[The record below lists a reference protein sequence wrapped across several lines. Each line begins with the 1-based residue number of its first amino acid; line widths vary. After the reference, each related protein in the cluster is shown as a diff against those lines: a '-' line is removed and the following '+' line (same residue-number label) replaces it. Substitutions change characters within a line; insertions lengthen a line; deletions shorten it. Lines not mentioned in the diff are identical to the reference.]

1 MSVLDVLRFLSPG
14 AELVQGLIGALMLLM
29 FASTSYGV
37 WRNAQPHTWLG
48 NWENRNGGGTD
59 AAEVP
64 PVSLAEMSDVVASRA
79 EKAIEVMPGVLLIL
93 GLLGTFLGLGIALND
108 ASAMLSK
115 PQPDSAAMAGTMQG
129 LTHMMEGLGTKF
141 RTSAWGIIFFL
152 LMKTVGTFTR
162 HDERRLDWCSA
173 KLNEILQRARQAS
186 SERDSRMHDSLIQA
200 LESIGKQLASAIS
213 VQTAELQVPLQAVA
227 KATTGTVTAIAE
239 IRDSAVAQLASA
251 KEMQLTVTKTQEAME
266 HFVQANDANI
276 QAMSE
281 AGEKMAAGAVK
292 VAASAEALCKGV
304 DTFEKG
310 IGEVVVGL
318 KRDLSQN
325 IGDMNDSFQEN
336 LRSMAEELKSTTAN
350 ISSAVDALKG
360 SVSQTMGKI
369 EQTMAKATAQQNG
382 AIGEFTEISTTLQ
395 TVVMTMQGTIDKVAT
410 NIQMGLKAVSESGLR
425 MTSLEKRFDGL
436 IEQCNGMI
444 EQCNSMIAISK
455 KAVNSGADQA
465 KDLSAAANSISTA
478 AGRLFNADKDKD
490 SRLFAALDQMLA
502 LRVKGD
508 ADSRKQMDQI
518 LTHLARIRQ
527 RAHAT
532 PAAEN
537 AEIQ

>member
-1 MSVLDVLRFLSPG
+1 MSILDVLRFLSPG

-37 WRNAQPHTWLG
+37 WRNARPHTWQD
-48 NWENRNGGGTD
+48 NWQRRAASGGD
-59 AAEVP
+59 AAEAA

-141 RTSAWGIIFFL
+141 RTSAWGILFFL
-152 LMKTVGTFTR
+152 LLKVISTFTR
-162 HDERRLDWCSA
+162 HEERRLNWCSA

-186 SERDSRMHDSLIQA
+186 GERDSRMQDSMIQA
-200 LESIGKQLASAIS
+200 MESIGKQFATAIGA
-213 VQTAELQVPLQAVA
+213 QTAELQVPLQAVA
-227 KATTGTVTAIAE
+227 KATAGTVTAIAE

-251 KEMQLTVTKTQEAME
+251 KEMQLAVKKTQEAME

-281 AGEKMAAGAVK
+281 AGKKMAAGAVK

-360 SVSQTMGKI
+360 SVSLTMGKI

-395 TVVMTMQGTIDKVAT
+395 KVVMTMQGTIDKVAT

-425 MTSLEKRFDGL
+425 MSSMEKRFDGL

-444 EQCNSMIAISK
+444 AISE

-465 KDLSAAANSISTA
+465 KDLRAAANSISTA
-478 AGRLFNADKDKD
+478 AGKLFNADKDKD

-518 LTHLARIRQ
+518 LTHLARIQQ
-527 RAHAT
+527 RAQAT